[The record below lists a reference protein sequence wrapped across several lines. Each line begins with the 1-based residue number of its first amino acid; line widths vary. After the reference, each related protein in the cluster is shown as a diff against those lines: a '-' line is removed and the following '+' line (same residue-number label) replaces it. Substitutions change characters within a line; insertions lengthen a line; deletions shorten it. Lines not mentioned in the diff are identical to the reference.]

1 MSGETR
7 ISFYRLEKVLV
18 CTDHSPFSRGA
29 FNAALSLARAFGSK
43 VHLLQIVELFPFYEF
58 PQPDLV
64 TISPQLT
71 QDLLNLRETA
81 AREYLEACKNEAAQ
95 QGVDLDTRLRLGT
108 GIYGEILEEAQ
119 EIKPDLII
127 LGRRGRTGLDRL
139 MMGSVTARVIGHSPC
154 PVLVVP
160 RESPLTW
167 QKILLASDGS
177 PYSAAAWEEA
187 LALTRRLGGSLL
199 AVSVAR
205 EEGELPVA
213 EEIVNHLM
221 KSANQQGIPLETH
234 VIIGQPDDAIIQI
247 ALKNQVGLIIL
258 GSHGRTGFK
267 RLLMGS
273 VTERVIGQAPCPVLV
288 VPKVIP

>member
-29 FNAALSLARAFGSK
+29 FNAALSLARSFGSK

-139 MMGSVTARVIGHSPC
+139 MMGSVTARVIGHSPVN
-154 PVLVVP
+154 VLVVP
-160 RESPLTW
+160 KDVRLDF
-167 QKILLASDGS
+167 QKLLIASDGS
-177 PYSAAAWEEA
+177 SYSEAALAAALTLAWKTGAALLGVCVARDESELPTARDILEKVKTTAARESVALEPRLLQGRPYEA
-187 LALTRRLGGSLL
+187 L
-199 AVSVAR
+199 VKVAR
-205 EEGELPVA
+205 DEA
-213 EEIVNHLM
+213 VN
-221 KSANQQGIPLETH
+221 
-234 VIIGQPDDAIIQI
+234 
-247 ALKNQVGLIIL
+247 LIIL
-258 GSHGRTGFK
+258 GSHGRTGLK

-273 VTERVIGQAPCPVLV
+273 VAERVIGQAPCPVLV
-288 VPKVIP
+288 VKGVE

>member
-29 FNAALSLARAFGSK
+29 FNAALSLARSFGSK

-81 AREYLEACKNEAAQ
+81 AREDLEACKNESAQ

-139 MMGSVTARVIGHSPC
+139 MMGSVTARVIGHSPVN
-154 PVLVVP
+154 VLVVP
-160 RESPLTW
+160 KDVRLDF
-167 QKILLASDGS
+167 QKLLIASDGS
-177 PYSAAAWEEA
+177 SYSEAALAAALTLAWKPGAVLLGACVARDESELPTARDILEKVKTTAARESVALEPRLLQGRPYEA
-187 LALTRRLGGSLL
+187 L
-199 AVSVAR
+199 VKVAR
-205 EEGELPVA
+205 DEA
-213 EEIVNHLM
+213 VN
-221 KSANQQGIPLETH
+221 
-234 VIIGQPDDAIIQI
+234 
-247 ALKNQVGLIIL
+247 LIIL
-258 GSHGRTGFK
+258 GSHGRTGLK

-273 VTERVIGQAPCPVLV
+273 VAERVIGQAPCPVLV
-288 VPKVIP
+288 VKGVE

>member
-139 MMGSVTARVIGHSPC
+139 MMGSVTARVIGHSPVN
-154 PVLVVP
+154 VLVVP
-160 RESPLTW
+160 KDVRLDF
-167 QKILLASDGS
+167 QKLLIASDGS
-177 PYSAAAWEEA
+177 SYSEAALAAALTLAWKTGAVLLGACVARDESELPTARDILEKVKTTAARESVALEPRLLQGRPYEA
-187 LALTRRLGGSLL
+187 L
-199 AVSVAR
+199 VKVAR
-205 EEGELPVA
+205 DEA
-213 EEIVNHLM
+213 VN
-221 KSANQQGIPLETH
+221 
-234 VIIGQPDDAIIQI
+234 
-247 ALKNQVGLIIL
+247 LIIL
-258 GSHGRTGFK
+258 GSHGRTGLK

-273 VTERVIGQAPCPVLV
+273 VAERVIGQAPCPVLV
-288 VPKVIP
+288 VKGVE